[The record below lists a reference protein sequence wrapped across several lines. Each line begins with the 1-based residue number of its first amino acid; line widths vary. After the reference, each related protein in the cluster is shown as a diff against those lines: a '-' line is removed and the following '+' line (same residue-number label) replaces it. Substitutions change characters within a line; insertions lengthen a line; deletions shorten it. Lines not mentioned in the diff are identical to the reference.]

1 MKTFSEVSFEQ
12 LQISCLQQIGIVGIS
27 CKTLQAKEKSPLGV
41 EGSSCGEE
49 DCLGRNG
56 EDCLGRSGGED
67 CTPGE
72 EESVDGF
79 AANGKPLLRYRTTV

>member
-27 CKTLQAKEKSPLGV
+27 CKTVQAKEKSPLGV

-56 EDCLGRSGGED
+56 EDC
-67 CTPGE
+67 TPDGE

-79 AANGKPLLRYRTTV
+79 AANGKPLLRYLTT

>member
-12 LQISCLQQIGIVGIS
+12 LQISCLQQIGII

-49 DCLGRNG
+49 DCLGR
-56 EDCLGRSGGED
+56 SGED

-72 EESVDGF
+72 NESVEGL
-79 AANGKPLLRYRTTV
+79 AANGKPLLRYLTTVY